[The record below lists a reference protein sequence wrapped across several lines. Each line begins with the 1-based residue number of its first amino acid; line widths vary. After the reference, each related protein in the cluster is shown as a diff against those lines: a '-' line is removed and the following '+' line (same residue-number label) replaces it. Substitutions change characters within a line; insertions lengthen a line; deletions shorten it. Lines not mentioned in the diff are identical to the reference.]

1 MSRARPNHLAMYPHT
16 QTSLQTSAPQNPPS
30 LRLGVG
36 VYWQAL
42 TRRLPLLLVTSF
54 AAAIVAYGFA
64 GAIHPSYQV
73 HFSYLVSLRDREP
86 SEAFRF
92 DGYYALQAT
101 DLFAATL
108 ASWAKTP
115 EIIVAAH
122 QQAGLALTTLD
133 PRSVGQLVL
142 AQKTAPQLVEIV
154 VKQPTEEQAKQL
166 AQGLQRVMETE
177 VARYHEQGIPALA
190 FQVVPTQPWVGRPR
204 VATNIIAITVFVI
217 VLIIG
222 INVVLFIES
231 FRIDSK

>member
-1 MSRARPNHLAMYPHT
+1 MSRDLPK
-16 QTSLQTSAPQNPPS
+16 SLVS
-30 LRLGVG
+30 
-36 VYWQAL
+36 YWQAV
-42 TRRLPLLLVTSF
+42 TRQLPLLLVASF
-54 AAAIVAYGFA
+54 VAAIMAYGAA
-64 GAIHPSYQV
+64 GAVSPSYQV

-122 QQAGLALTTLD
+122 QQARLTVATQD
-133 PRSVGQLVL
+133 PRSVAQLVQ

-154 VKQPTEEQAKQL
+154 VKQPTEEQAKAL

-190 FQVVPTQPWVGRPR
+190 FKVVPTQPWVGRPR
-204 VATNIIAITVFVI
+204 VAANIIAMAVFAI

-222 INVVLFIES
+222 INSILLIES
-231 FRIDSK
+231 FKHDG